1 MNNQKKT
8 VKMVTIA
15 MFCAISIILVYFIHF
30 PIFPTVSFLEYDPAD
45 IMIFICTFLFGPLS
59 GIITTV
65 IVSILQWLLVSPG
78 SGWIGC
84 LMHIAATGSFVLVA
98 GFIYKFKRT
107 LKGAIIALFCGIVT
121 MTAVMAIWNLIFTPI
136 FMGVPIQAVLELM
149 LPFIVPFN
157 LVKASVNSILAFL
170 LYKSV
175 GNVIR
180 KIVNK

>member
-1 MNNQKKT
+1 
-8 VKMVTIA
+8 
-15 MFCAISIILVYFIHF
+15 
-30 PIFPTVSFLEYDPAD
+30 
-45 IMIFICTFLFGPLS
+45 
-59 GIITTV
+59 
-65 IVSILQWLLVSPG
+65 
-78 SGWIGC
+78 
-84 LMHIAATGSFVLVA
+84 MHIAATGSFVLVA

-157 LVKASVNSILAFL
+157 LIKASVNSILAFL